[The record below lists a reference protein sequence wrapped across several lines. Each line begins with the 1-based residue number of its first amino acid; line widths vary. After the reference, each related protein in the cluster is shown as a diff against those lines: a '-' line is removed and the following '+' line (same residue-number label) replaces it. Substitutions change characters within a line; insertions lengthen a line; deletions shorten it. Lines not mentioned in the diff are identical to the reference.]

1 MRRTLQIL
9 ALALAAAA
17 ILALVGCSSTPAAT
31 TPAATTPAPATGGV
45 SAGAKTVSIS
55 NFAFDPADLTVK
67 VGDSVTWT
75 NNDSVA
81 HTVTFADFKS
91 DQLAPGATY
100 SHTFDKAGAFDY
112 TCSIHP
118 QMAGKI
124 TVQ

>member
-1 MRRTLQIL
+1 MRKTLQIL
-9 ALALAAAA
+9 ALAITAVA
-17 ILALVGCSSTPAAT
+17 IIALVGCSSTPAAT
-31 TPAATTPAPATGGV
+31 TPAATTPAPAAGGS

-75 NNDSVA
+75 NSDSA
-81 HTVTFADFKS
+81 PHTIAFADFAS
-91 DQLAPGATY
+91 EQLAQGATY
-100 SHTFDKAGAFDY
+100 SHTFDKAGTFDY